1 MTRAEIVQKLLDED
15 KITAAEAVV
24 LLTPEDSQVRPT
36 TYLPYQPRTWPSRY
50 PAALPASPR
59 PLSRTGTRTCMIPAC
74 CCDRW
79 NYFHYGYV

>member
-36 TYLPYQPRTWPSRY
+36 TYLPYQPQR
-50 PAALPASPR
+50 
-59 PLSRTGTRTCMIPAC
+59 GTDPYWFTTSTNDNA
-74 CCDRW
+74 
-79 NYFHYGYV
+79 